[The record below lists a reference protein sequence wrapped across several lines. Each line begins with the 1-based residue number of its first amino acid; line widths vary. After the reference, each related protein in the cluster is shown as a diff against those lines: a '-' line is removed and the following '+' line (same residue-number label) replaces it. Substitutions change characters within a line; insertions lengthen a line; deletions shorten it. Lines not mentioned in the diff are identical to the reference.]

1 MTKTTR
7 NTASAAE
14 ESFHKHYA
22 TIWGEE
28 RWETLY
34 RASAYATRYAALVNR
49 YAPQSDCYAVLRSS
63 HAVNQSENGGLTV
76 PGNEIQQLRYPVSR
90 IAGNI
95 SEDGVVCYVR
105 PLRVEDGERP
115 EQTTPSVSTDFPQ
128 PRPAPSHLAHLMTH
142 WNLDAASALV
152 ASVLSVR
159 PGDSVLDLCAAP
171 GGKSIALAQGLWP
184 GLHADSQTPRGEIT
198 GRLVCN
204 EADGK
209 RQKRLAENLNSYLP
223 HQLFKQG
230 HVVVTKIEATQF
242 NSAMNGLLA
251 GSGYDRVLLDA
262 PCSSERHVIHASL
275 KAKQSGNVAPEMAN
289 WRAGSSKRLAK
300 TQVELLM
307 TALRVAKVG
316 GRIMYATCS
325 MEPTENDGVIEKML
339 ALVEKERKKGVRWTV
354 QLELG
359 TDDLLAGQLEEWA
372 ERTKY
377 GWIVLPNHP
386 GGGRWGP
393 LFFAM
398 VSKVDAR

>member
-1 MTKTTR
+1 MAE
-7 NTASAAE
+7 NTA
-14 ESFHKHYA
+14 
-22 TIWGEE
+22 
-28 RWETLY
+28 
-34 RASAYATRYAALVNR
+34 
-49 YAPQSDCYAVLRSS
+49 
-63 HAVNQSENGGLTV
+63 ENGV
-76 PGNEIQQLRYPVSR
+76 I
-90 IAGNI
+90 
-95 SEDGVVCYVR
+95 CYVR
-105 PLRVEDGERP
+105 PLRVESEGEL
-115 EQTTPSVSTDFPQ
+115 EETSPSASTDFPQ

-152 ASVLSVR
+152 ASMLNVQ

-184 GLHADSQTPRGEIT
+184 DLHADARTPQGEIT

-223 HQLFKQG
+223 PQLFKQG
-230 HVVVTKIEATQF
+230 HLVATKVVATHF
-242 NSAMNGLLA
+242 SSAMNGLLT
-251 GSGYDRVLLDA
+251 GSGYERVLVDA
-262 PCSSERHVIHASL
+262 PCSSERHIIHASL
-275 KAKQSGNVAPEMAN
+275 KARQSGNTAPEMAN
-289 WRAGSSKRLAK
+289 WRAASSKRLAK

-325 MEPTENDGVIEKML
+325 IEPTENDGVVEKML
-339 ALVEKERKKGVRWTV
+339 ALVEKERKKGVAWTV
-354 QLELG
+354 QLELRM
-359 TDDLLAGQLEEWA
+359 DDVLAGQLEEWA

-377 GWIVLPNHP
+377 GWMVLPDHP

-398 VSKVDAR
+398 VSKVDGR

>member
-7 NTASAAE
+7 NTAHAAE

-22 TIWGEE
+22 AIWGEE
-28 RWETLY
+28 RWDSLY
-34 RASAYATRYAALVNR
+34 RALVYPTRYAALVNR
-49 YAPQSDCYAVLRSS
+49 YAPQSDFHAVLGSS
-63 HAVNQSENGGLTV
+63 HAVVPSESGGLIVAGNEMKQLRHPVPDMAENTAENGV
-76 PGNEIQQLRYPVSR
+76 I
-90 IAGNI
+90 
-95 SEDGVVCYVR
+95 CYVR
-105 PLRVEDGERP
+105 PLRVESEGEL
-115 EQTTPSVSTDFPQ
+115 EETSPSASTDFPQ

-152 ASVLSVR
+152 ASMLNVQ

-184 GLHADSQTPRGEIT
+184 DLHADARTPQGEIT

-223 HQLFKQG
+223 PQLFKQG
-230 HVVVTKIEATQF
+230 HLVATKVVATHF
-242 NSAMNGLLA
+242 SSAMNGLLT
-251 GSGYDRVLLDA
+251 GSGYERVLVDA
-262 PCSSERHVIHASL
+262 PCSSERHIIHASL
-275 KAKQSGNVAPEMAN
+275 KARQSGNTAPEMAN
-289 WRAGSSKRLAK
+289 WRAASSKRLAK

-325 MEPTENDGVIEKML
+325 IEPTENDGVVEKML
-339 ALVEKERKKGVRWTV
+339 ALVEKERKKGVAWTV
-354 QLELG
+354 QLELRM
-359 TDDLLAGQLEEWA
+359 DDVLAGQLEEWA

-377 GWIVLPNHP
+377 GWMVLPDHP

-398 VSKVDAR
+398 VSKVDGR

>member
-14 ESFHKHYA
+14 ESFHKHHA

-28 RWETLY
+28 R
-34 RASAYATRYAALVNR
+34 
-49 YAPQSDCYAVLRSS
+49 YAPQSDFHAVLGSS
-63 HAVNQSENGGLTV
+63 HAVNPSENGGSSV
-76 PGNEIQQLRYPVSR
+76 AGDEIQQVRYPVPD
-90 IAGNI
+90 IAENP
-95 SEDGVVCYVR
+95 SEHSVVCYVR
-105 PLRVEDGERP
+105 PLRVEVGERP
-115 EQTTPSVSTDFPQ
+115 EETMPSASTDFPQ

-152 ASVLSVR
+152 ASVLSAQ

-184 GLHADSQTPRGEIT
+184 GLHADSQTPQGEIT

-209 RQKRLAENLNSYLP
+209 RHKRLAENLNSYLP
-223 HQLFKQG
+223 PQLFKQG
-230 HVVVTKIEATQF
+230 HVVLTKVDATQF
-242 NSAMNGLLA
+242 STTMNGLLT
-251 GSGYDRVLLDA
+251 GSGYDRVLVDA
-262 PCSSERHVIHASL
+262 PCSSERHIIHASF
-275 KAKQSGNVAPEMAN
+275 KAKGSGNTAPEMAN

-300 TQVELLM
+300 TEMELLM

-316 GRIMYATCS
+316 GRVMYATCS
-325 MEPTENDGVIEKML
+325 IEPMENDGVVEKML
-339 ALVEKERKKGVRWTV
+339 ALVEKERKKGWTWNV
-354 QLELG
+354 QIELR
-359 TDDLLAGQLEEWA
+359 TDDVLAGQLEEWA
-372 ERTKY
+372 EPTKY
-377 GWIVLPNHP
+377 GWIVLPDHP

-398 VSKVDAR
+398 MSKVDAR

>member
-28 RWETLY
+28 RWASLY
-34 RASAYATRYAALVNR
+34 RALAYPTRYAALVNR
-49 YAPQSDCYAVLRSS
+49 YAPQSDFHAVLGSS
-63 HAVNQSENGGLTV
+63 HAVNPSENGGSSV
-76 PGNEIQQLRYPVSR
+76 AGDQIQQLRCPVSR
-90 IAGNI
+90 IAGNT
-95 SEDGVVCYVR
+95 SENGAVCYVR
-105 PLRVEDGERP
+105 PLRVEDGE
-115 EQTTPSVSTDFPQ
+115 ESEETAPSPSTDFPQ
-128 PRPAPSHLAHLMTH
+128 PRQAPSHLAHLMTH

-152 ASVLSVR
+152 ATLLNVR

-171 GGKSIALAQGLWP
+171 GGKSIALAQSLWP
-184 GLHADSQTPRGEIT
+184 GLHADSQKPRGEII

-223 HQLFKQG
+223 PQLFKQG
-230 HVVVTKIEATQF
+230 HLVVIKIDATQIS
-242 NSAMNGLLA
+242 SAMNGLLT
-251 GSGYDRVLLDA
+251 GSGYDRVLVDA
-262 PCSSERHVIHASL
+262 PCSSERHIIHASL
-275 KAKQSGNVAPEMAN
+275 KARQSGNTAPEMAN
-289 WRAGSSKRLAK
+289 WRATSSKRLAK

-325 MEPTENDGVIEKML
+325 IEPTENDGVVDKML
-339 ALVEKERKKGVRWTV
+339 ALVEKERKKGVAWTV
-354 QLELG
+354 QLELR
-359 TDDLLAGQLEEWA
+359 TDDVLAGQLEEWA

-377 GWIVLPNHP
+377 GWMVLPDHP